1 MTLFS
6 QFFNLQKTQAELD
19 FVNVPI
25 NRDIPLFIDPFA
37 LSQRPDRWSQQA
49 SGTLVAFFEKV
60 VRAIRENDV
69 ALALQLLQ
77 HLREPNETRFG
88 LSKKRPRGAGIG
100 QFQSQQ
106 LLDVLRS
113 SSAVRTGF
121 LNALEDCELL
131 VEGIGRDKISDLTTN
146 IIRGHLAEY
155 SKAQCDLLS
164 IQTQSISL
172 GPYYSPS
179 SGEWVS
185 EYFDLPVARSKPVLL
200 VPKVIARFDPA
211 YDHQKYYRQ
220 IVLSYLQAE
229 HLAANSSL
237 VRILKNRR
245 RVVYKKDIEAT
256 FPCTKENLFE
266 FSKTHP
272 EALGKYRERLTEL
285 EKSSRG
291 SVVEPEDEQLIAEAL
306 AEALSSIRPGSAEA
320 TTYHHLIIGIV
331 EFLFFP
337 DLLCPRKEREIHQGR
352 KRIDIVMEN
361 GAQRG
366 IFWNLH
372 QIRHLPCSFVVF
384 ECKNYVTDIANP
396 ELDQISSRFSTN
408 RGQVGILCCRSFQ
421 NRALFIERCR
431 DTFGD
436 GRGLVIPLDD
446 ETINRCLQLL
456 ADGRRKELNEEFTRL
471 VDEVWLA

>member
-1 MTLFS
+1 MTPFS
-6 QFFNLQKTQAELD
+6 KFFNLQKTQAELD
-19 FVNVPI
+19 FVDVPI
-25 NRDIPLFIDPFA
+25 NGDIPLFIDPFA
-37 LSQRPDRWSQQA
+37 LSQRTDRWSQQA
-49 SGTLVAFFEKV
+49 SGTLVAFFERV
-60 VRAIRENDV
+60 VRAIREDHA
-69 ALALQLLQ
+69 ALALHLLQ

-88 LSKKRPRGAGIG
+88 LSKGRPRGAGIG
-100 QFQSQQ
+100 YLQAQQ
-106 LLDVLRS
+106 LLDALQS
-113 SSAVRTGF
+113 SSAVKTGF

-155 SKAQCDLLS
+155 SKAQCELFG
-164 IQTQSISL
+164 IQTQSTSL

-185 EYFDLPVARSKPVLL
+185 EYFDLPVARRKPVLL
-200 VPKVIARFDPA
+200 VPKAIARFDPA

-229 HLAANSSL
+229 QLDANSSL
-237 VRILKNRR
+237 VRTLKNRR

-266 FSKTHP
+266 FSRTHP
-272 EALGKYRERLTEL
+272 EALRDYRERLAEL

-306 AEALSSIRPGSAEA
+306 ADGLSSIEPGNGEA
-320 TTYHHLIIGIV
+320 TTYHHLMIGMV

-337 DLLCPRKEREIHQGR
+337 ALLCPRKEREIHQGR

-361 GAQRG
+361 GARNG
-366 IFWNLH
+366 LFWNLH
-372 QIRHLPCSFVVF
+372 QIRHLPSSFIVF
-384 ECKNYVTDIANP
+384 ECKNYTTEVANP
-396 ELDQISSRFSTN
+396 ELDQISGRFSTN
-408 RGQVGILCCRSFQ
+408 RGQVGILCCRNFQ
-421 NRALFIERCR
+421 NRGLFIQRCR
-431 DTFGD
+431 DTFRD

-446 ETINRCLQLL
+446 ETIRRCLELI
-456 ADGRRKELNEEFTRL
+456 ADGRRKELNEVFTTL
-471 VDEVWLA
+471 VDEVWLS